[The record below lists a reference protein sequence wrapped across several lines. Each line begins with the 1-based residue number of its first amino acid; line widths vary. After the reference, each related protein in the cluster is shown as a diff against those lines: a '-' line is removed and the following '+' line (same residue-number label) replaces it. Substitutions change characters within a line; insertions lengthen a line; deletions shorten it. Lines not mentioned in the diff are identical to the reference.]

1 MKRALALLLALIMAF
16 GLLAGCGSKPADGG
30 QDAAADAG
38 AEWDGT
44 ITIVQSSD
52 IIGWDPCASA
62 DVNTKNCMK
71 NLLNRTFE
79 TDENLKAIPIMVE
92 SFEQLDDLNWTFTLK
107 EGIKFF
113 DGTPC
118 TANDVKFSVMR
129 ARETSSSGKSLY
141 GPIEEFNVVDD
152 RTFTIKTANVYNSL
166 PTALSNTSGAVL
178 SQAWVEKA
186 DAGECTWED
195 VMKNGATGRY
205 YLGEHVIGDHVTL
218 IANENYFDYATD
230 GAKNKQL
237 IFKVIPEAT
246 TRTIMVQTGEADVNV
261 NFDTVAMAE
270 CQADPNVQ
278 VIQHESSRIDLLIL
292 NTASKAFA
300 DKRVRQAVAFAVN
313 RDDCLSV
320 GAEGYGA
327 VCYSSLS
334 PSTEGYVDNPAG
346 YKYDVE
352 KAKALMAEAGV
363 TSLDVK
369 AAVKTDAEERIMQV
383 VQANLKEIGINLT
396 FSRVDNTVLTE
407 LMANNEYD
415 MCMNAYAHYQ
425 DPELFYGRYLGTTGI
440 GANNYAH
447 YQSAEADAAI
457 AAAAT
462 TDAAVRQAS
471 LEELCTIICEDV
483 PWVGLYTEELYCLA
497 RAGVKGVNMNL
508 ETTYWYH
515 TICY

>member
-1 MKRALALLLALIMAF
+1 MKKAFALLMSIIMVLT
-16 GLLAGCGSKPADGG
+16 LLAGCGEKPVDPDPGT
-30 QDAAADAG
+30 
-38 AEWDGT
+38 EWDGT

-79 TDENLKAIPIMVE
+79 TDEFLNPVPIMIE
-92 SFEQLDDLNWTFTLK
+92 SYKQVDDYNWTFTMK

-113 DGTPC
+113 DGTDC
-118 TANDVKFSVMR
+118 TAEDVKFSIMR
-129 ARETSSSGKSLY
+129 ARTTSSSGKSLY
-141 GPIEEFNVVDD
+141 APIEEFNVVDA
-152 RTFTIKTANVYNSL
+152 RTFTIKTSTVYNSL

-178 SQAWVEKA
+178 SQKWVEKA
-186 DAGECTWED
+186 DAGQCTWED

-205 YLGEHVIGDHVTL
+205 YLGEHSIGDHVTL
-218 IANENYFDYATD
+218 IANKNYFDYETD
-230 GAKNKQL
+230 GAKNEKL

-270 CQADPNVQ
+270 CKADSRVQ

-292 NTASKAFA
+292 NTASEAFS
-300 DKRVRQAVAFAVN
+300 DKRVRQAVSYAVN

-334 PSTEGYVDNPAG
+334 PSTEGYVDNPSG
-346 YKYDVE
+346 YKYDIE
-352 KAKALMAEAGV
+352 KAKALMAEAGI

-396 FSRVDNTVLTE
+396 FSRVDNTVLTQ

-425 DPELFYGRYLGTTGI
+425 DPELFYGRYLGTVGI
-440 GANNYAH
+440 GANNWAH

-462 TDAAVRQAS
+462 TDAAVRKAS
-471 LEELCTIICEDV
+471 LQELCKIICEDV